1 MQPTSVSFGTI
12 LLIAIASVLGVT
24 GDVLTGE
31 VLGALDWVS
40 SDPTKATVV
49 FGNQGQVFL
58 VPTAANNSGATV
70 TLSVKGDAN
79 PTTPAGFNG
88 SIVVT
93 WQADEATSVVL
104 SATPV
109 AQADFLAATT
119 PVGVNAT
126 SAA

>member
-58 VPTAANNSGATV
+58 VPTAANNCGATV
-70 TLSVKGDAN
+70 TLSVTGVAN

-88 SIVVT
+88 SIAVT

-119 PVGVNAT
+119 PAPVNST
-126 SAA
+126 PAA